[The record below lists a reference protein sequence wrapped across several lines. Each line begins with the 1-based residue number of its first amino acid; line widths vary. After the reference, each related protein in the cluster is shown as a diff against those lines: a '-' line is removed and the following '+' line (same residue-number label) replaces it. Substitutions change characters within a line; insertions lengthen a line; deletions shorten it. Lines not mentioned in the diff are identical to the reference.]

1 METVVSK
8 ISMGLQRLWCGGYSL
23 GKAFWLFFCLGFIG
37 IIPIAMFAGIPFIL
51 LDQKPTGR
59 LVFWA
64 VFMGYEVI
72 ASVGVWRSANALLAA
87 KDRIKPIIYGN
98 AFKIVG
104 AKIFVIITMIGNIM
118 RLTGLKSLDQ
128 AVYLFFSH

>member
-1 METVVSK
+1 MEAAMSK
-8 ISMGLQRLWCGGYSL
+8 ILMRLQRLWRGGYSL

-37 IIPIAMFAGIPFIL
+37 IIPIAMLAGIPFIL
-51 LDQKPTGR
+51 LDQKPTAS

-72 ASVGVWRSANALLAA
+72 ASVGVWRSANALLVS
-87 KDRIKPIIYGN
+87 KDRVKSILYGN
-98 AFKIVG
+98 AIVIVG

-118 RLTGLKSLDQ
+118 RFIGLKSVDQ
-128 AVYLFFSH
+128 LVSFFF